1 MTLNYTENSMA
12 KDMNDRFDVERLNV
26 LLRRYCLSLT
36 RSEWDSEDLIQE
48 TWLRILN
55 KSTVSGHANPQA
67 LLLRTAKNIWIDQV
81 RRRKLHDRFLQ
92 NTCAAQQP
100 VWFMT
105 ETDMMDVEHA
115 FMALLA
121 HFSPL
126 QQTVLL
132 MRKLF
137 GYSVAETA
145 KVLETTEG
153 AVKAASYRALK
164 WIHEADLRDLTEDAA
179 EEDQLRVQARA
190 LAAAYEAGDVNEML
204 RLLQHEGTT
213 VHAVGTFTARET
225 HRNTVSYHVGRCFNW
240 MAA

>member
-1 MTLNYTENSMA
+1 MASNYTENSMA
-12 KDMNDRFDVERLNV
+12 VKMKDRFDVERLNIH
-26 LLRRYCLSLT
+26 LRRYCLSLT

-55 KSTVSGHANPQA
+55 NSNVSGHANPQA

-81 RRRKLHDRFLQ
+81 RRRKLHDRILQ
-92 NTCAAQQP
+92 DTCAAQQP
-100 VWFMT
+100 VWFMP
-105 ETDMMDVEHA
+105 ETDAMDVEHA

-145 KVLETTEG
+145 NVLGTTEG

-204 RLLQHEGTT
+204 RILQPEGTT

-225 HRNTVSYHVGRCFNW
+225 HRNAVSYHTGSCFNW